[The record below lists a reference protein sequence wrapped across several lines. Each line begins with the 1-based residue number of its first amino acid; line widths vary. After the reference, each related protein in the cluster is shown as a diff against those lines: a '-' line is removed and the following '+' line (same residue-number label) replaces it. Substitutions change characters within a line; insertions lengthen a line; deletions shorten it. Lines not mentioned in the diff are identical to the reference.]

1 MLRLINR
8 RLIIPRG
15 DSGSFALPTLGIAD
29 EGNVAIFSIFDTLT
43 RETLLEKRVDASED
57 FIYINLTH
65 DDTNIPAGKYYWDI
79 KIYREPQF
87 DEDGVLIGGEEV
99 DSYYSAYRLPLCI
112 VKEVPRKDG

>member
-43 RETLLEKRVDASED
+43 RETKAQKMQLGAS
-57 FIYINLTH
+57 
-65 DDTNIPAGKYYWDI
+65 
-79 KIYREPQF
+79 
-87 DEDGVLIGGEEV
+87 
-99 DSYYSAYRLPLCI
+99 
-112 VKEVPRKDG
+112 

>member
-65 DDTNIPAGKYYWDI
+65 DDTNIPDGKYYWDI

-99 DSYYSAYRLPLCI
+99 DSYYSAYKLPYCI
-112 VKEVPRKDG
+112 IKEVSRKDG

>member
-79 KIYREPQF
+79 KIYHSPQH
-87 DEDGVLIGGEEV
+87 DEDGKIVSSEQV
-99 DSYYSAYRLPLCI
+99 DSYYAAYKLPYCVI
-112 VKEVPRKDG
+112 KEVCRV

>member
-1 MLRLINR
+1 MLRLVNR

-29 EGNVAIFSIFDTLT
+29 DNNVAVFSILDELT
-43 RETLLEKRVDASED
+43 RETVLEKQVEASEN

-65 DDTNIPAGKYYWDI
+65 KDTNIPAGKYVWDI

-87 DEDGVLIGGEEV
+87 DEDGVLVGGEEI
-99 DSYYSAYRLPLCI
+99 DSYYSAYKLPYCI
-112 VKEVPRKDG
+112 IKEVPKKDG